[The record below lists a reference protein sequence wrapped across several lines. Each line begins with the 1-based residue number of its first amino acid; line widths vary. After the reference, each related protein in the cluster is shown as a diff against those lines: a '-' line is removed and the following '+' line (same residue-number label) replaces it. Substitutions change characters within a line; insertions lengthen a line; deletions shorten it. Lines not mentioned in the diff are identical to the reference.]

1 MNRTLGPVLR
11 HTWVSGTGQV
21 SPHREHWRG
30 GKPEFSPHLQFQEDG
45 FLVLEGFF
53 SADECA
59 VMQQRIGKL
68 VADMDVPVHC
78 RIEFSTRE
86 EGQLRTKVSVCGR

>member
-1 MNRTLGPVLR
+1 MNRTLGPPAHLGFR
-11 HTWVSGTGQV
+11 KGSGQ
-21 SPHREHWRG
+21 SSQRALER